1 MSGIFDTGGLQ
12 EAYARR
18 REPESLRRLA
28 EAYWAIVVP
37 LALLAF
43 LCGAGYGVWQILTPP
58 PEDEAPPPA
67 AFVGFNREE
76 LGAVVKA
83 LEERQRRFFEG
94 VQE

>member
-1 MSGIFDTGGLQ
+1 MNGLFDTGGLQ

-28 EAYWAIVVP
+28 NAYWVIVIS
-37 LALLAF
+37 LALLSF
-43 LCGAGYGVWQILTPP
+43 VGGAGYGVWQMLTPP
-58 PEDEAPPPA
+58 QDGEAPPLA

-76 LGAVVKA
+76 LNTVVKA
-83 LEERQRRFFEG
+83 LEERQQRFFEA